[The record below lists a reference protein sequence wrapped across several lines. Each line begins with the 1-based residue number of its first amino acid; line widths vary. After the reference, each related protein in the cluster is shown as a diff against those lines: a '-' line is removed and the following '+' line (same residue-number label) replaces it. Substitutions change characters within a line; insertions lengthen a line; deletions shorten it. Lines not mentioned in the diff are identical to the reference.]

1 MTTSELPTLLW
12 NLVAKNIHP
21 HEQLRKKLRQKISKL
36 EKHLQHFPAGTV
48 HLHVALEKHP
58 RKPLFRVGLTL
69 RVPAN
74 ILCSERHAADPI
86 PALDRAVKALLR
98 ELAGL
103 KSELRREAVWKRR
116 QRRAALHQAK
126 AARFAEQP
134 LPAGVGP
141 QTLADSISALFQEH
155 YRQLVAYVRRQL
167 WRDET
172 AGDIATGAVDPRA
185 VVDEVAR
192 HCLAEPERKPA
203 DMSYPVWFYS
213 LARKELRVCM
223 KAVREQA
230 TQTVPLDEP
239 RVLPHEA
246 GRAEGYEPEQPLDIL
261 QEKLEPPV
269 VETKD
274 LLPDPRALPPDEEVA
289 RRDFID
295 YLQNASTSWPKVERD
310 IFALHFLDG
319 FDVDEVAMIEGLKPS
334 EVERHI
340 QTLQSRVRE
349 MIESAAVHR
358 KPTRM
363 AG

>member
-116 QRRAALHQAK
+116 ERSAALHEAK

-134 LPAGVGP
+134 LPPGVGP
-141 QTLADSISALFQEH
+141 QNARRLRLSPVAGALQPAFG
-155 YRQLVAYVRRQL
+155 L
-167 WRDET
+167 
-172 AGDIATGAVDPRA
+172 RA
-185 VVDEVAR
+185 
-192 HCLAEPERKPA
+192 PPA
-203 DMSYPVWFYS
+203 
-213 LARKELRVCM
+213 L
-223 KAVREQA
+223 
-230 TQTVPLDEP
+230 
-239 RVLPHEA
+239 
-246 GRAEGYEPEQPLDIL
+246 
-261 QEKLEPPV
+261 
-269 VETKD
+269 
-274 LLPDPRALPPDEEVA
+274 A
-289 RRDFID
+289 RRDR
-295 YLQNASTSWPKVERD
+295 W
-310 IFALHFLDG
+310 
-319 FDVDEVAMIEGLKPS
+319 
-334 EVERHI
+334 RH
-340 QTLQSRVRE
+340 R
-349 MIESAAVHR
+349 HR
-358 KPTRM
+358 R
-363 AG
+363 G

>member
-172 AGDIATGAVDPRA
+172 VGDIATGAVDP
-185 VVDEVAR
+185 
-192 HCLAEPERKPA
+192 LGL
-203 DMSYPVWFYS
+203 S
-213 LARKELRVCM
+213 CM
-223 KAVREQA
+223 KSQA
-230 TQTVPLDEP
+230 RASP
-239 RVLPHEA
+239 RRSVN
-246 GRAEGYEPEQPLDIL
+246 
-261 QEKLEPPV
+261 PP
-269 VETKD
+269 T
-274 LLPDPRALPPDEEVA
+274 
-289 RRDFID
+289 
-295 YLQNASTSWPKVERD
+295 
-310 IFALHFLDG
+310 
-319 FDVDEVAMIEGLKPS
+319 
-334 EVERHI
+334 
-340 QTLQSRVRE
+340 
-349 MIESAAVHR
+349 
-358 KPTRM
+358 
-363 AG
+363 